1 MTVCLLQLAESKTE
15 ESCLEEKS
23 IRKTLPEEFVST
35 EDVELAISTEDV
47 DVVTT
52 NKKKLISCCNSLP
65 RDYIEPFSVK
75 EEFGKAERTCMSEVL
90 STDAAI
96 SLPDNVIL
104 ELLQASQ
111 VAADSFSGE
120 SFVASSS
127 DVLKNQLQEKSSDID
142 WDKFT
147 IVIFTNQCT
156 SLKLQEIDMM
166 RRCIYLGS
174 FSRSTLSEKE
184 LIFVPHTEVQPYV
197 LLELFRHLPKA
208 FPPYVI
214 TECGESKVLC
224 LKKPPDLIC
233 HFKKGPEGKNPVVRG
248 PEPSSSLFNVE
259 SINVFKAPGIYLTRC
274 LELISVPGSAIQES
288 ISKSSLTNTDEEIT
302 NSSHLLENNLSKHHL
317 FTACRVAD
325 CAMTT
330 HLTPGSGGNC
340 CPQRSY
346 FGTVGQES
354 SLFTESS
361 TNEVSLS
368 ECADALNTFVGLIE
382 ATDAVPDANVD
393 GQLIFENIGSTFSLE
408 PGKQCN
414 LLLQSHGNAEGS
426 CHNSSGEEGGGQS
439 ADTRG
444 DDASTSRSSAP
455 VQKNLEQF
463 NSIEGSLLPLNSGW
477 SEEAREESWCSA
489 EEALSSGD
497 SKEDFAPG
505 ILLELRSLSHSL
517 LDVFDIIQRTP
528 PLTKKVLSLPR
539 EVLSQHKVL
548 HASTSSLESCPLAQ
562 SECFCGDE
570 VGVSKSTRKRHKRR
584 KKCSM

>member
-23 IRKTLPEEFVST
+23 IQKTLPEESVST
-35 EDVELAISTEDV
+35 EDVELAVSTEDI

-52 NKKKLISCCNSLP
+52 NKKKLIDCCNSLP

-75 EEFGKAERTCMSEVL
+75 EEFGKAEKTCMLEVS
-90 STDAAI
+90 STDAVI

-111 VAADSFSGE
+111 GAADSFSEE
-120 SFVASSS
+120 SLVASSS
-127 DVLKNQLQEKSSDID
+127 DVLKNTLQEKSSDID
-142 WDKFT
+142 WEKFT

-156 SLKLQEIDMM
+156 SFKLGEIEMKHG
-166 RRCIYLGS
+166 CIYLGS
-174 FSRSTLSEKE
+174 FSRSTLRDKE
-184 LIFVPHTEVQPYV
+184 LIFVPHTEVQSSV

-214 TECGESKVLC
+214 TELGESKVLC
-224 LKKPPDLIC
+224 LKKPPGLTC
-233 HFKKGPEGKNPVVRG
+233 HFKKGQEGNSPVVSG
-248 PEPSSSLFNVE
+248 LEQSSSLFNVE
-259 SINVFKAPGIYLTRC
+259 SINVFKAPGIYLTCC

-288 ISKSSLTNTDEEIT
+288 ISKSSLTNTGEEVT
-302 NSSHLLENNLSKHHL
+302 NSSHLLENNLSKHPV
-317 FTACRVAD
+317 FTAHGMAD

-330 HLTPGSGGNC
+330 QLTPGSDGNC

-361 TNEVSLS
+361 TSEVSLS
-368 ECADALNTFVGLIE
+368 ECADALNTFVGLKE
-382 ATDAVPDANVD
+382 ATDAIPDANVD
-393 GQLIFENIGSTFSLE
+393 GQPTFENIGSTFSLE
-408 PGKQCN
+408 PGEKSH
-414 LLLQSHGNAEGS
+414 LLLKPDGNAES
-426 CHNSSGEEGGGQS
+426 SFHISSGEEVGGQS
-439 ADTRG
+439 TGTRDG
-444 DDASTSRSSAP
+444 DASTSRNSAP
-455 VQKNLEQF
+455 ARKNLEHV
-463 NSIEGSLLPLNSGW
+463 NSIEGTSLPLNSGR

-489 EEALSSGD
+489 EALSSGD

-570 VGVSKSTRKRHKRR
+570 VGVNKNTKKRRKRR